1 MISDSKKASWLKWS
15 VGAVIALIGA
25 AGGAVAVLEYLD
37 AKRAAAETRY
47 QQAIAG
53 WEAFTPA
60 LISQQEQ
67 VEVLWGWDIDLDV
80 GLVAMSLSGSNWD
93 LQSELELIHRE
104 EAGKKRAVGT
114 KWEGLRA
121 NTNVQWAH
129 LGVVEFSAVAYRDIR
144 DATFQTGGWLYRSHP
159 TAAPGPG
166 YIFAIKTSD
175 GNLAKLQIVRYEPHN
190 SYSRRM
196 FVRYEVYPIVPDP
209 PRPRRLH

>member
-25 AGGAVAVLEYLD
+25 AGGAVALLEYLD

-47 QQAIAG
+47 QQAIAT
-53 WEAFTPA
+53 WDAFTPA
-60 LISQQEQ
+60 VIGQNKQTEML
-67 VEVLWGWDIDLDV
+67 LGWYIDLDV
-80 GLVAMSLSGSNWD
+80 GLVAMSLTGSDWD
-93 LQSELELIHRE
+93 LKSDLELIYRE
-104 EAGKKRAVGT
+104 EAGKQRAVGT

-129 LGVVEFSAVAYRDIR
+129 LGVTEFSLVGYRDVR

-175 GNLAKLQIVRYEPHN
+175 NNVAKVQIVRYEPHN

-196 FVRYEVYPIVPDP
+196 FVRYEVYPIVADP
-209 PRPRRLH
+209 PRPRRP